1 LLNLKKR
8 RLCHAHSIGNPYY
21 GRSVFGRVPRYP
33 WLLVFFFVFS
43 IPTMAASWRRA
54 VDPPVALTPES
65 IVALASRAADRVELS
80 TEPRLHW
87 ENAVYLDGL
96 VLFGEELNRRAPG
109 SGDRFIERAASVI
122 LNSDDA
128 IDTVFF
134 GDGTAFMQAA
144 MDLIRVLPPSDP
156 RRAALL
162 ATAAGPMRFAEHA
175 IRDTPSTAPPRDPWW
190 IEGGYGARFWQD
202 DLYMVVPW
210 LALYGSTHNGLPANE
225 LARNLAYEWIEA
237 YAYDHRP
244 ESSSSVPSSRSRRG
258 VLLWD
263 STHALFQH
271 QPETIGM
278 TDWFWGRGN
287 GWALVALAR
296 AAESLDA
303 PYTGGRYD
311 QVIGS
316 DEIRAMLRASAQ
328 SLIARRTPDGGWG
341 SFLARSDL
349 CPVAETSATALLT
362 FFLARG
368 INEGWLDRDVYQP
381 VVVRAFA
388 ILMQRVARD
397 GTITN
402 IQPPGVGPAC
412 DRISSDNPAF
422 NLNYGTGAVLLAAS
436 EVLKLDGDRQPDRA
450 ASPVHLGE

>member
-1 LLNLKKR
+1 
-8 RLCHAHSIGNPYY
+8 
-21 GRSVFGRVPRYP
+21 
-33 WLLVFFFVFS
+33 
-43 IPTMAASWRRA
+43 MAAPRRR
-54 VDPPVALTPES
+54 VVEPPVALTPES
-65 IVALASRAADRVELS
+65 IIALASRAADRDELS

-96 VLFGEELNRRAPG
+96 VLFGEQLNLRASG

-122 LNSDDA
+122 LHSDDA
-128 IDTVFF
+128 IDTVYF
-134 GDGTAFMQAA
+134 GDGTAFVQAA
-144 MDLIRVLPPSDP
+144 MDLYRILPPSDP

-175 IRDTPSTAPPRDPWW
+175 IRATPSTAPPRDPWW
-190 IEGGYGARFWQD
+190 IDGGYGARFWQD

-210 LALYGSTHNGLPANE
+210 LALYGSAQNGLPANE
-225 LARNLAYEWIEA
+225 LAKNLAYEWIEA
-237 YAYDHRP
+237 YAYEHRL
-244 ESSSSVPSSRSRRG
+244 ESAAAIPSSRSRRWP
-258 VLLWD
+258 LLWD
-263 STHALFQH
+263 ESSALFQH
-271 QPETIGM
+271 QPDAIGL

-303 PYTGGRYD
+303 PYSGGRYD

-316 DEIRAMLRASAQ
+316 DELRTMLRASAE

-341 SFLARSDL
+341 SFLARPDL

-368 INEGWLDRDVYQP
+368 INDGWLDREVYRP
-381 VVVRAFA
+381 IVMRAFA
-388 ILMQRVARD
+388 VLTQRVARD

-412 DRISSDNPAF
+412 DRTSSNDPSF
-422 NLNYGTGAVLLAAS
+422 NLNYGAGAILLAAS
-436 EVLKLDGDRQPDRA
+436 EVLKEMAAETGPTDGAGRSFPAR
-450 ASPVHLGE
+450 SESR